1 MKIFLKYFFL
11 LLMAIFVL
19 SACSHTQ
26 TPKSPSIQA
35 PLTQKEETSANIQAQ
50 SQTVIDEND
59 YLDDAL
65 KDIDALE
72 DAEIQ

>member
-1 MKIFLKYFFL
+1 MKIFLKIFL
-11 LLMAIFVL
+11 FLPMAIFVL
-19 SACSHTQ
+19 YGCSHIKTLKPPPLQ
-26 TPKSPSIQA
+26 TPSA
-35 PLTQKEETSANIQAQ
+35 QKETDENIQIKNQAI
-50 SQTVIDEND
+50 IDEND